1 MTMEL
6 TMKICEEI
14 VGKSAATM
22 SEVMEEKQKELGAAS
37 IPDLAKQMETNEEL
51 QQSIMESYMQKL
63 DVQRQEILKKYKI
76 DKAVGEKRGGM
87 RRRSCRLR

>member
-1 MTMEL
+1 MDL
-6 TMKICEEI
+6 TIKVCGEI

-37 IPDLAKQMETNEEL
+37 LSEVAKRMETDEAL

-63 DVQRQEILKKYKI
+63 DVLRQEILKKYKI
-76 DKAVGEKRGGM
+76 DKAVGERA
-87 RRRSCRLR
+87 RAEA